1 MLVDN
6 PILNSPFDEPARYW
20 AYEEGQPIL
29 REGRRPAGYYLK
41 ARTRGPQTSL
51 FEEEFVPLDL
61 VNTIRERVKAW
72 REQGYPGVTPIT
84 RQLLQHWNNPD
95 RERKLFFCQREAAE
109 TLIWL
114 VEASPAEKQGIMVPK
129 DAPSPSTESGGLG
142 ATPAHSESSP
152 LLTSPV
158 DGGGTATPSPPA
170 GRAGVGANAA
180 AADGDITPLL
190 TSPVDGG
197 ETTTPSPPAGRAGV
211 GAISSP
217 PAGRA
222 GVGAALTRYACKMA
236 TGSGKTV
243 VMGMVI
249 AWQVLNK
256 LANPQDRRF
265 SDAVLLVCPNLTIKE
280 RLQVLLPWRSNN
292 YYDKFDLVP
301 RGMLERLQQG
311 KFEITNWHLFQP
323 KDDSRSRSV
332 VQRGVES
339 DAAFCRRVLKEL
351 GNKQNI
357 LVINDEAHHA
367 YRPAALP
374 DEMREQLS
382 PEEIEER
389 EEATVWVSGLDRIH
403 KVRGIN
409 FCADFSATP
418 FYIKGSG
425 YQEGAPFPWI
435 VSDFGLVDAIESG
448 IVKIP
453 RVPVD
458 DNTGALIPKYFRLW
472 EAINEAL
479 PASERQTARR
489 RAKPES
495 VLREAEG
502 ALATLASEWKRTFEA
517 FQRGGSPVPPV
528 MIVVCDSTDLAKL
541 VHEHIARGNVLPEL
555 ENGGNNGEVTFR
567 IDTKLLAEA
576 EAAIEG
582 ETKQET
588 AERIRKTVDTIG
600 KLEWDGEGEPPGKNI
615 RCVIS
620 VGMLNEGWDAQNV
633 TQILGLRA
641 FTSQL
646 LCEQVVGRGLRRVN
660 YDDFSEPEYVDVYGV
675 PFEVIPVKK
684 KPHRQAEVQSVST
697 LVRALPER
705 AHLEIAF
712 PRVEGYVFDVR
723 QRIRI
728 NLDNVLYL
736 RIEPQAE
743 PTEVVAKPAVGYRIG
758 RPDRLWPGTEV
769 MQDRNPFHQEKRLQA
784 TVYEIA
790 AELTRRLTEKRT
802 EWSARHLLFP
812 QVLDIVWEY
821 LENRVVLVSL
831 DTPLEEVALLKYKQR
846 IIERLTE
853 AIEPDTE
860 AGEPLI
866 LPVIE
871 RFRPIGST
879 SQVLFRTARPCVG
892 TTKSHISHVV
902 LDAPK
907 WEHSVAYQLE
917 TIPEVIAYARNDH
930 LDLTIPYE
938 WQGVRHEYRPD
949 YLIRWRCANGREVKV
964 ILEVKG
970 FETEQDR
977 QKETAA
983 RRWARAVNHHGEF
996 GQWVFCV
1003 CREPSRVRDVIT
1015 RAVSSLC

>member
-6 PILNSPFDEPARYW
+6 PILNSPFEEPARYW
-20 AYEEGQPIL
+20 AYEEGQPVL
-29 REGRRPAGYYLK
+29 KEGRRPAGYYLK
-41 ARTRGPQTSL
+41 PRTRGPQTSL

-61 VNTIRERVKAW
+61 VNTIRERVRAW
-72 REQGYPGVTPIT
+72 HGRGYPGVTPIT
-84 RQLLQHWNNPD
+84 RQLLNHWNHPE

-114 VEASPAEKQGIMVPK
+114 IEASPAEKQGIAIPK
-129 DAPSPSTESGGLG
+129 DG
-142 ATPAHSESSP
+142 
-152 LLTSPV
+152 
-158 DGGGTATPSPPA
+158 
-170 GRAGVGANAA
+170 N
-180 AADGDITPLL
+180 
-190 TSPVDGG
+190 
-197 ETTTPSPPAGRAGV
+197 
-211 GAISSP
+211 
-217 PAGRA
+217 
-222 GVGAALTRYACKMA
+222 LTRYACKMA

-256 LANPQDRRF
+256 LTNPQDRRF
-265 SDAVLLVCPNLTIKE
+265 SDAVLLVCPNLTIRE
-280 RLQVLLPWRSNN
+280 RLQVLLPWKPGN
-292 YYDKFDLVP
+292 YYEKFDLVP
-301 RGMLERLQQG
+301 RGMMERLQQG
-311 KFEITNWHLFQP
+311 RFQITNWHLLQP
-323 KDDSRSRSV
+323 KDDSRSKSV
-332 VQRGVES
+332 VQRGVEI
-339 DAAFCRRVLKEL
+339 DTAFCRRVLKEL

-367 YRPAALP
+367 YRPAPLP
-374 DEMREQLS
+374 EELREQLS
-382 PEEIEER
+382 DEEIAER

-403 KVRGIN
+403 AVRDIN

-425 YQEGAPFPWI
+425 YPEGEPFPWI

-472 EAINEAL
+472 EHINQQL

-502 ALATLASEWKRTFEA
+502 ALATLASEWKKTFEE
-517 FQRGGSPVPPV
+517 FQRAASPVPPV
-528 MIVVCDSTDLAKL
+528 MIVVCDNTDLAKL

-555 ENGGNNGEVTFR
+555 ANGPNGEMTFR

-576 EAAIEG
+576 ETALEG
-582 ETKQET
+582 ETKTEA
-588 AERIRKTVDTIG
+588 AERLRKVVDTIG
-600 KLEWDGEGEPPGKNI
+600 KLEWEGEGDPPGKNI
-615 RCVIS
+615 RCVVS

-646 LCEQVVGRGLRRVN
+646 LCEQVVGRGLRRTYYDVN
-660 YDDFSEPEYVDVYGV
+660 PKTGFFEPEYVDVYGV

-684 KPHRQAEVQSVST
+684 KPLSRTEVQKVST

-705 AHLEIAF
+705 KHLEITF
-712 PRVEGYVFDVR
+712 PRVEGYILDVR
-723 QRIRI
+723 SRIRL
-728 NLDNVLYL
+728 NLDGVPFLQ
-736 RIEPQAE
+736 IGGDE
-743 PTEVVAKPAVGYRIG
+743 PTEVIVKPAVGYRIG
-758 RPDRLWPGTEV
+758 RPDQLGPGPEV
-769 MQDRNPFHQEKRLQA
+769 VHDRNPFHREQRLQA

-790 AELTRRLTEKRT
+790 AELTRRLKEKRE
-802 EWSARHLLFP
+802 EWSARHILFP
-812 QVLDIVWEY
+812 QVLAAVWQY
-821 LENRVVLVSL
+821 LDKRVVVVDP
-831 DTPLEEVALLKYKQR
+831 DTPLEEIALLKYKQR

-860 AGEPLI
+860 AGEPPI
-866 LPVIE
+866 LPIIE

-879 SQVLFRTARPCVG
+879 SEVLFRTVRPCVG

-902 LDAPK
+902 LDAPQ

-917 TIPEVIAYARNDH
+917 RMPEVIAYARNDH
-930 LDLTIPYE
+930 LDFTIPYE
-938 WQGVRHEYRPD
+938 WQGTRHEYRPD
-949 YLIRWRCANGREVKV
+949 YLIRWRCEDGSELKV

-970 FETEQDR
+970 FEKEQYR
-977 QKETAA
+977 QKEIAA
-983 RRWARAVNHHGEF
+983 RRWVRAVNHHGEF
-996 GQWVFCV
+996 GQWEFV
-1003 CREPSRVRDVIT
+1003 
-1015 RAVSSLC
+1015 LCKDPARLKTLLLEKTNAP

>member
-1 MLVDN
+1 MSLLVDN
-6 PILNSPFDEPARYW
+6 PILNSPFEEPARYW
-20 AYEEGQPIL
+20 AYEEGQPVL
-29 REGRRPAGYYLK
+29 KEGRRPAGYYLK
-41 ARTRGPQTSL
+41 ARTRGPQMAML
-51 FEEEFVPLDL
+51 EEEFVPLDL

-72 REQGYPGVTPIT
+72 RERGYPGVTPIT
-84 RQLLQHWNNPD
+84 RQLLNHWSNPE
-95 RERKLFFCQREAAE
+95 RERRLFFCQREAAE

-114 VEASPAEKQGIMVPK
+114 VEASAAEKQGIVIPK
-129 DAPSPSTESGGLG
+129 DNG
-142 ATPAHSESSP
+142 
-152 LLTSPV
+152 
-158 DGGGTATPSPPA
+158 
-170 GRAGVGANAA
+170 
-180 AADGDITPLL
+180 
-190 TSPVDGG
+190 
-197 ETTTPSPPAGRAGV
+197 
-211 GAISSP
+211 
-217 PAGRA
+217 
-222 GVGAALTRYACKMA
+222 LTRCACKMA

-265 SDAVLLVCPNLTIKE
+265 SDAVLLVCPNLTIRE
-280 RLQVLLPWRSNN
+280 RLQVLLPSKSGN
-292 YYDKFDLVP
+292 YYEKFDLLP
-301 RGMLERLQQG
+301 RGMMERLQQG
-311 KFEITNWHLFQP
+311 RFQITNWHLFQP
-323 KDDSRSRSV
+323 RDDSRSKSV
-332 VQRGVES
+332 VQRGAES
-339 DAAFCRRVLKEL
+339 DKAFARRVLKEL

-367 YRPAALP
+367 YRPAPLS
-374 DEMREQLS
+374 EELREQLS
-382 PEEIEER
+382 EEEIAER

-403 KVRGIN
+403 AVRGIN
-409 FCADFSATP
+409 FCADLSATP

-425 YQEGAPFPWI
+425 YPEGEPFPWV

-472 EAINEAL
+472 EHINQQL
-479 PASERQTARR
+479 PPSERQTARR

-502 ALATLASEWKRTFEA
+502 ALATLASEWKKTFEA
-517 FQRGGSPVPPV
+517 FRRAGSPVPPV
-528 MIVVCDSTDLAKL
+528 MIVVCDNTGLAEL

-555 ENGGNNGEVTFR
+555 ANGPNGEMTFR
-567 IDTKLLAEA
+567 IDTALLAQA

-582 ETKQET
+582 ETKKEA
-588 AERIRKTVDTIG
+588 AERLRKVVDTIG
-600 KLEWDGEGEPPGKNI
+600 KTEWEDEGDPPGKNI
-615 RCVIS
+615 RCVVS
-620 VGMLNEGWDAQNV
+620 VGMLTEGWDAQNV

-646 LCEQVVGRGLRRVN
+646 LCEQVVGRGLRRLN

-684 KPHRQAEVQSVST
+684 KPLSRTEVQKVST

-705 AHLEIAF
+705 KGLEITF
-712 PRVEGYVFDVR
+712 PRVQGYVVDVKS
-723 QRIRI
+723 RIRL
-728 NLDNVLYL
+728 NLDGVPFLQ
-736 RIEPQAE
+736 IGGDE
-743 PTEVVAKPAVGYRIG
+743 PTEVTVKPQVGYRIG
-758 RPDRLWPGTEV
+758 RPDRLGPGLEV
-769 MQDRNPFHQEKRLQA
+769 VHDRNPFHRQKRLQA

-790 AELTRRLTEKRT
+790 AELTRRLKEKRE
-802 EWSARHLLFP
+802 EWNLRHVLFP
-812 QVLDIVWEY
+812 QVLDAVWRY
-821 LENRVVLVSL
+821 LEERVVVER
-831 DTPLEEVALLKYKQR
+831 DVPVEEIALLKYQQR

-860 AGEPLI
+860 AGEPPI

-871 RFRPIGST
+871 RFRPVGST
-879 SQVLFRTARPCVG
+879 SEVLFRTVRPCVG

-917 TIPEVIAYARNDH
+917 RIPEVIAYARNDH
-930 LDLTIPYE
+930 LDFTIPYE

-949 YLIRWRCANGREVKV
+949 YLVRWRCDDGQEIK
-964 ILEVKG
+964 ILLEIKG

-977 QKETAA
+977 QKEAA
-983 RRWARAVNHHGEF
+983 ALRWVRAVNHHGEF
-996 GQWVFCV
+996 GRWAFALCKDPG
-1003 CREPSRVRDVIT
+1003 RLRTLRVKEVE
-1015 RAVSSLC
+1015 VLCGIRI

>member
-1 MLVDN
+1 MAML
-6 PILNSPFDEPARYW
+6 
-20 AYEEGQPIL
+20 
-29 REGRRPAGYYLK
+29 
-41 ARTRGPQTSL
+41 
-51 FEEEFVPLDL
+51 EEEFVPLDL

-72 REQGYPGVTPIT
+72 RERGYPGVTPLT
-84 RQLLQHWNNPD
+84 RQLLNYWHNPE
-95 RERKLFFCQREAAE
+95 RERKLFFCQREAVE

-114 VEASPAEKQGIMVPK
+114 VEASPAEKQGISIPK
-129 DAPSPSTESGGLG
+129 DNG
-142 ATPAHSESSP
+142 
-152 LLTSPV
+152 
-158 DGGGTATPSPPA
+158 
-170 GRAGVGANAA
+170 
-180 AADGDITPLL
+180 
-190 TSPVDGG
+190 
-197 ETTTPSPPAGRAGV
+197 
-211 GAISSP
+211 
-217 PAGRA
+217 
-222 GVGAALTRYACKMA
+222 LTRYACKMA

-243 VMGMVI
+243 VMGMVV

-256 LANPQDRRF
+256 LASPQDRRF
-265 SDAVLLVCPNLTIKE
+265 SDAVLLVCPNLTIRE
-280 RLQVLLPWRSNN
+280 RLQVLLPWKPGN
-292 YYDKFDLVP
+292 YYEKFDLVP

-311 KFEITNWHLFQP
+311 RFQITNWHLFQP
-323 KDDSRSRSV
+323 KDDSRSRCV
-332 VQRGVES
+332 VQRGPES

-374 DEMREQLS
+374 EEVREQLS
-382 PEEIEER
+382 AEEIAER
-389 EEATVWVSGLDRIH
+389 EEATVWVSGLDTINA
-403 KVRGIN
+403 VRGIN

-425 YQEGAPFPWI
+425 YPEGEPFPWI
-435 VSDFGLVDAIESG
+435 VSDFGLVDAVESG

-472 EAINEAL
+472 EWINSRL

-502 ALATLASEWKRTFEA
+502 ALATLASEWKKTLEA
-517 FQRGGSPVPPV
+517 FKEAGSPVPPV
-528 MIVVCDSTDLAKL
+528 MIVVCDNTDLAKL
-541 VHEHIARGNVLPEL
+541 VHEHITQGNVLKEL
-555 ENGGNNGEVTFR
+555 EGEYTFR

-576 EAAIEG
+576 ESAG

-588 AERIRKTVDTIG
+588 AERLRKTVDTIG
-600 KLEWDGEGEPPGKNI
+600 KLEWEGEGEPPGKNV
-615 RCVIS
+615 RCVVS

-646 LCEQVVGRGLRRVN
+646 LCEQVVGRGLRRLN

-684 KPHRQAEVQSVST
+684 KPMSRTEVQKVST

-705 AHLEIAF
+705 KHLEITF
-712 PRVEGYVFDVR
+712 PRVEGYVLDVR
-723 QRIRI
+723 QRIRL
-728 NLDNVLYL
+728 NLDTIPKLII
-736 RIEPQAE
+736 RPGSE
-743 PTEVVAKPAVGYRIG
+743 PTEVTAKPAVGYRIG
-758 RPDRLWPGTEV
+758 RPDRLGPGPEAV
-769 MQDRNPFHQEKRLQA
+769 HDRKPFHREKRLQA

-790 AELTRRLTEKRT
+790 AEVTQQLTEKRKD
-802 EWSARHLLFP
+802 WSARHILFP
-812 QVLDIVWEY
+812 QVLNAVWQY
-821 LENRVVLVSL
+821 LEERVLIEGP
-831 DTPLEEVALLKYKQR
+831 DIPLEEIALLRYKQP
-846 IIERLTE
+846 IVERLTV
-853 AIEPDTE
+853 AIEPDTG
-860 AGEPLI
+860 AGEPPL

-879 SQVLFRTARPCVG
+879 SEVLFRTVRPCVG

-917 TIPEVIAYARNDH
+917 QMPEVIAYARNDH

-938 WQGVRHEYRPD
+938 WQGGQHEYRPD
-949 YLIRWRCANGREVKV
+949 YLIRWRFQDGRDVKI

-970 FETEQDR
+970 FATEQDR
-977 QKETAA
+977 QKEAA
-983 RRWARAVNHHGEF
+983 AKRWVRAVNHHGEF
-996 GQWVFCV
+996 GRWEFV
-1003 CREPSRVRDVIT
+1003 
-1015 RAVSSLC
+1015 LCKHPAQLKSALLNILR

>member
-1 MLVDN
+1 MSLLVDN
-6 PILNSPFDEPARYW
+6 PILNSPFEEPTRYW
-20 AYEEGQPIL
+20 AYEEGQPVI

-41 ARTRGPQTSL
+41 ARTRGPQAAL
-51 FEEEFVPLDL
+51 LEEEFVPLEL
-61 VNTIRERVKAW
+61 VNTIRERIKQW
-72 REQGYPGVTPIT
+72 RQRGYPGVTPIT
-84 RQLLQHWNNPD
+84 RQLLNHWNNPE

-114 VEASPAEKQGIMVPK
+114 VEASSADKQGISIPR
-129 DAPSPSTESGGLG
+129 DNGL
-142 ATPAHSESSP
+142 
-152 LLTSPV
+152 V
-158 DGGGTATPSPPA
+158 
-170 GRAGVGANAA
+170 
-180 AADGDITPLL
+180 
-190 TSPVDGG
+190 
-197 ETTTPSPPAGRAGV
+197 
-211 GAISSP
+211 
-217 PAGRA
+217 
-222 GVGAALTRYACKMA
+222 RYACKMA

-243 VMGMVI
+243 VMGMVV

-280 RLQVLLPWRSNN
+280 RLQVLLPWKPGN
-292 YYDKFDLVP
+292 YYERFDLVP

-311 KFEITNWHLFQP
+311 KFQVTNWHLFQP
-323 KDDSRSRSV
+323 RDDSRSRSV
-332 VQRGVES
+332 VQRGPES
-339 DAAFCRRVLKEL
+339 DAAFCRRVLREL
-351 GNKQNI
+351 GNKRNI

-367 YRPAALP
+367 YRPAPLS
-374 DEMREQLS
+374 DEERERLS
-382 PEEIEER
+382 PEEIAER

-403 KVRGIN
+403 AVRGIN

-425 YQEGAPFPWI
+425 YPEGEPFLWI

-472 EAINEAL
+472 EWINSQL
-479 PASERQTARR
+479 SASERQTARR

-495 VLREAEG
+495 VLREAED
-502 ALATLASEWKRTFEA
+502 ALATLASEWKRTFEE
-517 FQRGGSPVPPV
+517 FQKVGSPVPPV
-528 MIVVCDSTDLAKL
+528 MIVVCDNTDLAGL
-541 VHEHIARGNVLPEL
+541 VHEHIARGNVLQEL
-555 ENGGNNGEVTFR
+555 ANNQRNGEVTFR

-576 EAAIEG
+576 EAAFEG
-582 ETKQET
+582 ETS
-588 AERIRKTVDTIG
+588 AEAAKRLRKVVNTIG
-600 KLEWDGEGEPPGKNI
+600 KLEWEGKGDPPGKNI
-615 RCVIS
+615 RCVVS

-684 KPHRQAEVQSVST
+684 KPRSSTEVQRVST

-705 AHLEIAF
+705 KHLEITF

-723 QRIRI
+723 QRIRL
-728 NLDNVLYL
+728 NLKDVPYL
-736 RIEPQAE
+736 QIDPAQA
-743 PTEVVAKPAVGYRIG
+743 PTEVTVKPAVGYRIG
-758 RPDRLWPGTEV
+758 RPDRLGPGPEAV
-769 MQDRNPFHQEKRLQA
+769 HDRNPFHREKRLQA

-790 AELTRRLTEKRT
+790 AELTRRLKEKR
-802 EWSARHLLFP
+802 EDWGARHILFP
-812 QVLDIVWEY
+812 QVLDAVWRY
-821 LENRVVLVSL
+821 LEERVVVV
-831 DTPLEEVALLKYKQR
+831 DPNTPLEEIALLKYKQQ
-846 IIERLTE
+846 IVERLT
-853 AIEPDTE
+853 AVIEPDTE
-860 AGEPLI
+860 AGEPPL

-871 RFRPIGST
+871 RFRPVGST
-879 SQVLFRTARPCVG
+879 SEVLFRTVRPCVG

-902 LDAPK
+902 LDAPT

-917 TIPEVIAYARNDH
+917 RMPEVVAYARNDH
-930 LDLTIPYE
+930 LDFTIPYE
-938 WQGVRHEYRPD
+938 WQGARHEYRPD
-949 YLIRWRCANGREVKV
+949 YLIRWHCEDGREVKV

-977 QKETAA
+977 QKEIAA
-983 RRWARAVNHHGEF
+983 KRWVWAVNHHGEF
-996 GQWVFCV
+996 GRWVFCV
-1003 CREPSRVRDVIT
+1003 CREPTKVAEVI
-1015 RAVSSLC
+1015 RREVEMLRGLS

>member
-6 PILNSPFDEPARYW
+6 PIINSPFDEPSRYW
-20 AYEEGQPIL
+20 DYRNGQPML
-29 REGRRPAGYYLK
+29 VEGRRPSGYYLR
-41 ARTRGPQTSL
+41 ARTRGNQMSL
-51 FEEEFVPLDL
+51 LEEEFVPLEL
-61 VNTIRERVKAW
+61 VNTIRERVKSW
-72 REQGYPGVTPIT
+72 RERGYPGVTPIT
-84 RQLLQHWNNPD
+84 RQLLNHWNNPE

-114 VEASPAEKQGIMVPK
+114 IEASPAEKQGIVIPK
-129 DAPSPSTESGGLG
+129 DNG
-142 ATPAHSESSP
+142 
-152 LLTSPV
+152 
-158 DGGGTATPSPPA
+158 
-170 GRAGVGANAA
+170 
-180 AADGDITPLL
+180 
-190 TSPVDGG
+190 
-197 ETTTPSPPAGRAGV
+197 
-211 GAISSP
+211 
-217 PAGRA
+217 
-222 GVGAALTRYACKMA
+222 LTRYACKMA

-256 LANPQDRRF
+256 LANPQDGRF
-265 SDAVLLVCPNLTIKE
+265 SDAVLIVCPNLTIRE
-280 RLQVLLPWRSNN
+280 RLQVLLPWKLNN
-292 YYDKFDLVP
+292 YYEKFDLIP

-311 KFEITNWHLFQP
+311 RFQITNWHLFQP
-323 KDDSRSRSV
+323 RDDSRSRSV
-332 VQRGVES
+332 VQRGAES
-339 DAAFCRRVLKEL
+339 NAAFCRRVLKEL
-351 GNKQNI
+351 GNKRNI

-367 YRPAALP
+367 YRPAPL
-374 DEMREQLS
+374 
-382 PEEIEER
+382 PEEVRKALSAEDIADR
-389 EEATVWVSGLDRIH
+389 EEATVWVSGLDKINAE
-403 KVRGIN
+403 RGIN

-425 YQEGAPFPWI
+425 YEEGAPFPWI

-472 EAINEAL
+472 EHINKQL
-479 PASERQTARR
+479 PPSERQTARR

-495 VLREAEG
+495 VLREAQG
-502 ALATLASEWKRTFEA
+502 ALAMLASEWKKTFEE
-517 FQRGGSPVPPV
+517 FQKANSPVPPV
-528 MIVVCDSTDLAKL
+528 LIVVCDNTDLAKL
-541 VHEHIARGNVLPEL
+541 VHEHIASGKVLAEL
-555 ENGGNNGEVTFR
+555 ENKEGQEVTFR

-576 EAAIEG
+576 ESAVEG
-582 ETKQET
+582 ETKQEA
-588 AERIRKTVDTIG
+588 AERLRKVVDTIG
-600 KLEWDGEGEPPGKNI
+600 KTEWEGEGDPPGKNI
-615 RCVIS
+615 RCVVS

-646 LCEQVVGRGLRRVN
+646 LCEQVIGRGLRRMN

-675 PFEVIPVKK
+675 PFEVIPVKR
-684 KPHRQAEVQSVST
+684 KPIGRTEVQKVST

-705 AHLEIAF
+705 KHLEITF

-723 QRIRI
+723 QRIRV
-728 NLDNVLYL
+728 NLQDVPYL
-736 RIEPQAE
+736 VIDPTQE
-743 PTEVVAKPAVGYRIG
+743 PTEITAKPAVGYRIG
-758 RPDRLWPGTEV
+758 RPDRLGPGPEAV
-769 MQDRNPFHQEKRLQA
+769 HDRNPFHREKRLQA

-790 AELTRRLTEKRT
+790 AELTHRLKDKR
-802 EWSARHLLFP
+802 EDWSARHILFP
-812 QVLDIVWEY
+812 QVLNIVWRYIEERVIAKD
-821 LENRVVLVSL
+821 EN
-831 DTPLEEVALLKYKQR
+831 TPLEEIALLKYKQR

-860 AGEPLI
+860 SGEPPI

-879 SQVLFRTARPCVG
+879 SEVLFRTTRPTVG

-917 TIPEVIAYARNDH
+917 RMPEVIAYARNDH
-930 LDLTIPYE
+930 LDFTIPYE

-949 YLIRWRCANGREVKV
+949 YLVRLRCHDGSELKV

-977 QKETAA
+977 QKEIAA
-983 RRWARAVNHHGEF
+983 QRWVRAVNYHGEF
-996 GQWVFCV
+996 GRWEFVV
-1003 CREPSRVRDVIT
+1003 CRKPQELPSLLRKLAQSR
-1015 RAVSSLC
+1015 